1 MKKLLFN
8 IMTIALSVTP
18 FMVNGQI
25 AYQDA
30 LKLKELPIKDSTFI
44 MFPVVGGS
52 AAKAVEILKNYTSKT
67 KYEEIRTEFSDNPF
81 IRLPPNSGLSTKSI
95 AGAKSILG
103 GLGGLNVT
111 SVADGIARF
120 LVERTKAELDIY
132 FFEQFSD
139 FVLNSEYGTDLKMLF
154 PNTHAMMLL
163 AGKEIYDYQKYLQAF
178 REAFAQ
184 DLSSLLINSHA
195 WVNQDPP
202 FTKLVDKIRAS
213 KFYPYLDLALK
224 VAVDIQEGKHP
235 GDIMNGL
242 AARTYADSTW
252 GEFGPIL
259 KASNIVSQSLR
270 SASAERYWINDDEF
284 TIFKDPIFTRIY
296 LGLIYQQF
304 KRSTIEIDGT
314 QVTSMLEKFVGHIN
328 DAEDAID
335 NFRPVLAEI
344 DQILKQFKS
353 SNEEGNAANY
363 LVLANGF
370 MKIMSVTKSGLIPTD
385 KPIFRSDRAADIEFL
400 LTHSFNLVADVRTK
414 SYSAAVIE
422 ISLILERLSVEN
434 KFVTGV
440 IKYGSFMANVA
451 SAQTP
456 KEVKEAIEV
465 VALPPGSYRVKR
477 ESEVNVSLNGY
488 VGFYGGDEYMAASEK
503 GHSFSAGLFAPVGV
517 AVSRG
522 KIRKDETRGGKSL
535 TFFASVIDLG
545 ALASFRFNDDQ
556 TNVASDIH
564 FEDIFAPGGFLIW
577 GFGKAPICFGVGV
590 QMGPSLRDVD
600 PTGNP
605 DINKD
610 YYVRT
615 SGFIVVDIPFLN
627 LYNRKDEKTKK
638 DKKK

>member
-1 MKKLLFN
+1 MKKLFFN
-8 IMTIALSVTP
+8 IMTILLAVTP

-30 LKLKELPIKDSTFI
+30 VKLKELPIKDSTFVV
-44 MFPVVGGS
+44 FPVVGGS
-52 AAKAVEILKNYTSKT
+52 AAKAAEILKNYTNKT

-81 IRLPPNSGLSTKSI
+81 IRLPPNSGLSNKSI
-95 AGAKSILG
+95 AGTKSILG

-111 SVADGIARF
+111 TVADGIARF

-132 FFEQFSD
+132 FFEQFRD
-139 FVLNSEYGTDLKMLF
+139 FLLNNDYGKDLKMLF

-184 DLSSLLINSHA
+184 DLSSLLVNSHA

-202 FTKLVDKIRAS
+202 FTTLVEKIRAS
-213 KFYPYLDLALK
+213 KFYPYLDLALQ

-242 AARTYADSTW
+242 AARNYTDTTTW
-252 GEFGPIL
+252 SKFGPIL

-270 SASAERYWINDDEF
+270 SADAERYWINEDEF
-284 TIFKDPIFTRIY
+284 TSFKDPIFTKIY
-296 LGLIYQQF
+296 LGLVYQQF
-304 KRSTIEIDGT
+304 KNSAMQIDGT
-314 QVTSMLEKFVGHIN
+314 PVTGILENFAGNLN

-335 NFRPVLAEI
+335 NFRPVLTEI

-353 SNEEGNAANY
+353 SNKEGDAANY
-363 LVLANGF
+363 LVLSNSF
-370 MKIMSVTKSGLIPTD
+370 IKIMSVAKSGLFLTK
-385 KPIFRSDRAADIEFL
+385 KPIFRNDHRVDIEFL
-400 LTHSFNLVADVRTK
+400 LTHSSNLVADVRTK

-422 ISLILERLSVEN
+422 FSLILEQLSVEE

-451 SAQTP
+451 TARTSE
-456 KEVKEAIEV
+456 EVKEAIEV

-477 ESEVNVSLNGY
+477 ESQVNVSLNGY

-503 GHSFSAGLFAPVGV
+503 GHSFSAGLFAPVGI

-522 KIRKDETRGGKSL
+522 KIRNDETRGGKSL
-535 TFFASVIDLG
+535 TFFASIIDLG

-605 DINKD
+605 NINKD
-610 YYVRT
+610 YYIRT
-615 SGFIVVDIPFLN
+615 SGFIVVDVPFFN

-638 DKKK
+638 